1 MTDTPIGKVWTP
13 ERVKEELPD
22 VKVRLAD
29 RKTVVT
35 CGVRGRK
42 NQFATV
48 FFPDDRR
55 EEYAWT
61 AVAWSLNTGTPL
73 LLL

>member
-1 MTDTPIGKVWTP
+1 MTTLWTP
-13 ERVKEELPD
+13 ERVREELPD

-35 CGVRGRK
+35 CNVRGRR
-42 NQFATV
+42 NDFATV

-55 EEYAWT
+55 EEYAWAT
-61 AVAWSLNTGTPL
+61 IARSLNNGTPL
-73 LLL
+73 QLL